1 MQCGVVG
8 SGEILLCNIAGISS
22 FISAPMAADIP
33 HFLLSD
39 GTKIPSIGLGCWMGA
54 PGGAE
59 RVYEMCKKAISIGY
73 RHFDTKEVGK
83 AIRDSGIPRNEF
95 YITTKL
101 GWQHHRVKESFEES
115 LNNLDCEYIDLYL
128 MHWPQALEPGTNNVL
143 PPEAKPTIVDTWKEM
158 EKLLG
163 TGKVKTLGVSNFSIK
178 TLEQL
183 LPQCSIRPAVNQVEI
198 HPFLPQNAL
207 KAFCE
212 SQNILLTAYSPLGQ
226 RVDLPIGLFKN
237 TTIQKLAEKLKVDIG
252 QMLISWGVQRKT
264 VVVAKTE
271 NEARLKQN
279 ITVVKLSAEDMKI
292 LDEVHRESG
301 CHRTLCH
308 ADPSR
313 TGGVLF
319 GWTYEQL
326 GWDLVKGGI
335 VPT

>member
-1 MQCGVVG
+1 
-8 SGEILLCNIAGISS
+8 
-22 FISAPMAADIP
+22 MAADIP

-83 AIRDSGIPRNEF
+83 AIRDSGIPRHEF

-101 GWQHHRVKESFEES
+101 GWEHHRVKESFEES
-115 LNNLDCEYIDLYL
+115 LNNLDCEYIDLI
-128 MHWPQALEPGTNNVL
+128 
-143 PPEAKPTIVDTWKEM
+143 PTIVDTWKEM

-183 LPQCSIRPAVNQVEI
+183 LPQCSVRPAVNQVEI

-237 TTIQKLAEKLKVDIG
+237 TTIQKLAEKLNVDIG

-264 VVVAKTE
+264 IVVAKTE

-279 ITVVKLSAEDMKI
+279 ITVLKLSAEDMKI

>member
-1 MQCGVVG
+1 
-8 SGEILLCNIAGISS
+8 
-22 FISAPMAADIP
+22 MAADIP

-73 RHFDTKEVGK
+73 RHFDTASGYANEKEVGK
-83 AIRDSGIPRNEF
+83 AIRDSGISRHEF

-101 GWQHHRVKESFEES
+101 GWEHHRVKESFEER
-115 LNNLDCEYIDLYL
+115 
-128 MHWPQALEPGTNNVL
+128 TNNVL

-183 LPQCSIRPAVNQVEI
+183 LPQCSVRPAVNQVEI

-237 TTIQKLAEKLKVDIG
+237 TTIQKLAEKLNVDIG

-279 ITVVKLSAEDMKI
+279 ITVLKLSAEDMKI

>member
-1 MQCGVVG
+1 
-8 SGEILLCNIAGISS
+8 
-22 FISAPMAADIP
+22 MAADIP

-39 GTKIPSIGLGCWMGA
+39 GTKIPSIVAGWVLPAVPKECTRCA
-54 PGGAE
+54 RKPS
-59 RVYEMCKKAISIGY
+59 RLVIVISTRPQDMVCRIVSNSESTTVI
-73 RHFDTKEVGK
+73 FACAANEKEVGK

-212 SQNILLTAYSPLGQ
+212 SQNILLTAYSPL
-226 RVDLPIGLFKN
+226 DLPIGLFKN

-335 VPT
+335 VPTY